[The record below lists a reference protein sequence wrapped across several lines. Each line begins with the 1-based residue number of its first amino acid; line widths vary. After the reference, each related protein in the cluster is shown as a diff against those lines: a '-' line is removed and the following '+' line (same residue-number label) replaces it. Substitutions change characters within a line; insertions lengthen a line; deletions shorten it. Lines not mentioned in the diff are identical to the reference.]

1 MLAGVFGYFTARR
14 FVRDRLKFVDA
25 AQTMRAPLIAGLV
38 AWAVA
43 MPLVLILPL
52 VGTGAALLFGVS
64 VALGVR
70 AGAKDIR
77 TERRISA
84 G

>member
-1 MLAGVFGYFTARR
+1 L
-14 FVRDRLKFVDA
+14 
-25 AQTMRAPLIAGLV
+25 
-38 AWAVA
+38 
-43 MPLVLILPL
+43 LPL
-52 VGTGAALLFGVS
+52 VGMGTALLFGVS

-77 TERRISA
+77 VERRISA